1 MNKFGKIILV
11 VKMQDKLKTLL
22 EQINFDNNLFVF
34 FNDGKLNKIVGN
46 KEKTKYNFY
55 ISLIETLPID
65 IYTNFIDALKNHFKN
80 YKVKVS
86 FAVDK
91 QNNEL
96 IKDYYQYLIKKNTE
110 EFPLLETFLDNDIN
124 YENNTLTI

>member
-1 MNKFGKIILV
+1 MI
-11 VKMQDKLKTLL
+11 TSY
-22 EQINFDNNLFVF
+22 LFF

-80 YKVKVS
+80 YHFKSKLKS
-86 FAVDK
+86 FFGKFSSKKKKKDK
-91 QNNEL
+91 
-96 IKDYYQYLIKKNTE
+96 KDEK
-110 EFPLLETFLDNDIN
+110 
-124 YENNTLTI
+124 